1 MPFKVVPL
9 MQRVHA
15 VQAGMHQHTD
25 ALICPN
31 PLQVQSHILIVDH
44 RSTQELRIYTE
55 VGDVI
60 TVLPPCNGLSLP
72 WCCEW
77 ILVWALWP
85 LERYTR
91 ALRGMDKNMRS
102 RCRKSVSSPN
112 DACRSMGRYLWH
124 QIFIQVRK
132 ADDWFSNFVQYPR
145 VTKTKVPK
153 DVPCHRGQACRRL
166 GLHRCLEIEW
176 LAYEFM
182 MHSHNLIPT
191 CPRFKVRGRR

>member
-60 TVLPPCNGLSLP
+60 TVLPPCNGLVL
-72 WCCEW
+72 
-77 ILVWALWP
+77 ALM
-85 LERYTR
+85 
-91 ALRGMDKNMRS
+91 LRMDPS
-102 RCRKSVSSPN
+102 
-112 DACRSMGRYLWH
+112 
-124 QIFIQVRK
+124 
-132 ADDWFSNFVQYPR
+132 
-145 VTKTKVPK
+145 
-153 DVPCHRGQACRRL
+153 L
-166 GLHRCLEIEW
+166 GLVTFGKIYKGFER
-176 LAYEFM
+176 
-182 MHSHNLIPT
+182 N
-191 CPRFKVRGRR
+191 G

>member
-60 TVLPPCNGLSLP
+60 TVSSSLQ
-72 WCCEW
+72 W
-77 ILVWALWP
+77 
-85 LERYTR
+85 
-91 ALRGMDKNMRS
+91 
-102 RCRKSVSSPN
+102 
-112 DACRSMGRYLWH
+112 
-124 QIFIQVRK
+124 
-132 ADDWFSNFVQYPR
+132 
-145 VTKTKVPK
+145 
-153 DVPCHRGQACRRL
+153 
-166 GLHRCLEIEW
+166 
-176 LAYEFM
+176 
-182 MHSHNLIPT
+182 T
-191 CPRFKVRGRR
+191 CPCPDVANGS